1 MALFDKLNR
10 MAKNI
15 GDKAGDAVEITKLT
29 SDIALENNALNGDLK
44 KIGEFYYNI
53 FAAGGEVAPEVV
65 EFCNSA
71 KVRYDNI
78 AVKQAEIEKIKEENE
93 AEKQPAPA
101 AAPQPIATAVKCPG
115 CGADN
120 TPGTKFC
127 HNCGMKLEVAPPAPR
142 PVEEKTCA
150 GCGRVLPRGTKFC
163 PECGMKA
170 E

>member
-29 SDIALENNALNGDLK
+29 SDIALENNSLNGDLK
-44 KIGEFYYNI
+44 KIGEFYYNL
-53 FAAGGEVAPEVV
+53 FAAGGEVAPEVIDW
-65 EFCNSA
+65 CNSA
-71 KVRYDNI
+71 KVRYENI
-78 AVKQAEIEKIKEENE
+78 AAKQAEIEKIKAENN
-93 AEKQPAPA
+93 AEKQPQPAAPAQPA
-101 AAPQPIATAVKCPG
+101 AATIICPS
-115 CGADN
+115 CKADN

-127 HNCGMKLEVAPPAPR
+127 HNCGMKLEAPAVQPEPAA
-142 PVEEKTCA
+142 EKVCP
-150 GCGRVLPRGTKFC
+150 GCNRVLPRGTKFC